1 MSDPS
6 VQLDRIDDGIAHMTF
21 PACKVDGN
29 AVRLMYE
36 TTATLMDEH
45 DLKLLIDFTGVGLLS
60 SGAIGMLVTI
70 RKKMMSIGG
79 QLHVVIPDENVMG
92 TMKIMNLHIVM
103 NLFDALDPARK
114 FKPIAAGTDAGTGR
128 RQRGIGAGAG

>member
-1 MSDPS
+1 MSDTA
-6 VQLDRIDDGIAHMTF
+6 VLLNRIDAIAHMTF
-21 PACKVDGN
+21 PTGKVDGN

-79 QLHVVIPDENVMG
+79 QLHVLIPDQNVMG
-92 TMKIMNLHIVM
+92 TMRIMNLHIVM
-103 NLFDALDPARK
+103 NLFESPEPARQ
-114 FKPIAAGTDAGTGR
+114 FKG
-128 RQRGIGAGAG
+128 

>member
-1 MSDPS
+1 MSDNA
-6 VQLDRIDDGIAHMTF
+6 VQLDRTDGIAHMTF
-21 PACKVDGN
+21 PTGKVDGN

-36 TTATLMDEH
+36 TTAALMDEH

-79 QLHVVIPDENVMG
+79 QLHVLIPDENVMG
-92 TMKIMNLHIVM
+92 AMRIMNLHIVM
-103 NLFDALDPARK
+103 NLFEDLGSARQ
-114 FKPIAAGTDAGTGR
+114 FKP
-128 RQRGIGAGAG
+128 